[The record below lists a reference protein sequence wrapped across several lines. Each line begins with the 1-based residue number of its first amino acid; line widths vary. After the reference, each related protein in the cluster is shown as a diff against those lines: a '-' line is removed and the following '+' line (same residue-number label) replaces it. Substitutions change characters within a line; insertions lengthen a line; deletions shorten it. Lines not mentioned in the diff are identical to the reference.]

1 MLGRN
6 LSSVATAPLHLPAA
20 PSLSTEKGQVSFG
33 ASVGIMTF
41 FTTLVAGDL
50 LQRPGSSVPTV
61 VILRLH
67 DSNDLGCPLLLCLC
81 WLRQWWL
88 LCGSHWQFKPRVH
101 EFTGRALWTESY
113 QVIHTNDSPS
123 VPMSAQGTVFAEA
136 SVIPGTVFDL
146 RLRVNVQEWTFLIT
160 AFPKFGVEVTLRHLG
175 HVILVQELA
184 LVSLFA
190 QSS

>member
-1 MLGRN
+1 M
-6 LSSVATAPLHLPAA
+6 
-20 PSLSTEKGQVSFG
+20 SFG

-50 LQRPGSSVPTV
+50 LQWPGSSVPSV

-67 DSNDLGCPLLLCLC
+67 DSNDLGRPLLLGLC

-88 LCGSHWQFKPRVH
+88 LCGSHWQFKPGVH
-101 EFTGRALWTESY
+101 EFTGRSLWAESY
-113 QVIHTNDSPS
+113 EVIHTNDSPS
-123 VPMSAQGTVFAEA
+123 VSVSAEGTMFAEA

-146 RLRVNVQEWTFLIT
+146 RLRVDVQEGAFFVT

-175 HVILVQELA
+175 HVILVQELT

-190 QSS
+190 QPP